1 MRAADVE
8 QIVLEA
14 MPGARVRVTDMTGTG
29 DHFEV
34 RVASGR
40 FAGRTLIEQ
49 HQLVM
54 EALATEM
61 DRGIHAVK
69 IKTEAIP

>member
-1 MRAADVE
+1 MRAAEVTE
-8 QIVLEA
+8 LVLEA
-14 MPGARVRVTDMTGTG
+14 LPGARVRVTDMTGTG

-34 RVASGR
+34 RVASER
-40 FAGRTLIEQ
+40 FNGRTLIEQ

-54 EALATEM
+54 AALATEM

-69 IKTEAIP
+69 IKTESIP